1 MRRVAL
7 HSLGCKLNYAETSA
21 LGNQFLR
28 EGFEIVDFGLPAD
41 VHVIN
46 TCSVTARA
54 DQECRQVIRRALRT
68 SPESYIIVT
77 GCYAQLEPHEVA
89 SIEGVDLVLGSAEK
103 FTLFDLAGDML
114 KLSCARVHVAE
125 IAEATTFGPA
135 FTTQAG
141 GRTRAFLKVQDG
153 CDYSCSF
160 CTIPMARGSSR
171 SQPIEACVSQ
181 ARMLAGQGYREIVL
195 TGVNIGDYGRKSST
209 GLVDLLMAL
218 RHVERLD
225 RIRIS
230 SIEPNLL
237 TPEILDLVSANLLF
251 CKHFHVPLQ
260 SGCDEVLHRMRR
272 RYQTAD
278 YARLIHRI
286 RETLPHSGI
295 GADVIV
301 GFPGETESQFDQTY
315 AFLQDLPVT
324 YLHVFTYSERPNT
337 PAAVLSGSV
346 SPRERSRRNTMLRTL
361 GEKKRQ
367 VFLESLKGK
376 SLKVLLESDV
386 DEGNR
391 YGFTDSYARVGVPEE
406 GTEENTIV
414 DARIREVRGGFCLGE
429 MEET

>member
-1 MRRVAL
+1 
-7 HSLGCKLNYAETSA
+7 
-21 LGNQFLR
+21 
-28 EGFEIVDFGLPAD
+28 
-41 VHVIN
+41 
-46 TCSVTARA
+46 
-54 DQECRQVIRRALRT
+54 
-68 SPESYIIVT
+68 
-77 GCYAQLEPHEVA
+77 
-89 SIEGVDLVLGSAEK
+89 
-103 FTLFDLAGDML
+103 
-114 KLSCARVHVAE
+114 
-125 IAEATTFGPA
+125 
-135 FTTQAG
+135 
-141 GRTRAFLKVQDG
+141 
-153 CDYSCSF
+153 
-160 CTIPMARGSSR
+160 
-171 SQPIEACVSQ
+171 
-181 ARMLAGQGYREIVL
+181 
-195 TGVNIGDYGRKSST
+195 
-209 GLVDLLMAL
+209 
-218 RHVERLD
+218 
-225 RIRIS
+225 
-230 SIEPNLL
+230 
-237 TPEILDLVSANLLF
+237 
-251 CKHFHVPLQ
+251 
-260 SGCDEVLHRMRR
+260 MRR